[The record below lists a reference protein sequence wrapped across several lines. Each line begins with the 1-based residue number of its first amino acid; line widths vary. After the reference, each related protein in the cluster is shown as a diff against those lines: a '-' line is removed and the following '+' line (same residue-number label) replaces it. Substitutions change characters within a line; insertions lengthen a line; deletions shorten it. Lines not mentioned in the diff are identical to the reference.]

1 MTPFRLFQRIGM
13 LAFVLAFATSGLS
26 AAPIDSSVQN
36 PNQIGFAGDVIT
48 FGGTITN
55 NSGLD
60 LSSTDFFLNFS
71 GFDPVN
77 VTLDQVLGL
86 TVFTIPNGTT
96 TPVVD
101 LFTFTLG
108 PSAGP
113 GAYPADVVLED
124 VLGELSSTQTV
135 TVTIV
140 PEPGPLSLLAGGLP
154 VLLLGV
160 FRRKIKV
167 LLPMLLVVLAMA
179 HASFAAGVQF
189 VSGTPGLAT
198 SGTTLM
204 VATRLTNNGTVTA
217 TNVQV
222 TGATLRTLTAMGSFP
237 VILGTVAGGGSTVF
251 QADFN
256 SSTLAQNTQYL
267 LTIRGTYQMGTSTA
281 GFSVNRFITLPVP
294 SPGSNTVVTTS
305 VPSHFVTGAIFPHQP
320 PDMGD
325 EVNFP
330 RAPVPTGSFIA
341 GTQTPNTTGAVTPP
355 SNGSITR
362 GSASSLA
369 PQAGTVIFNLNT
381 GIGSDSAGTN
391 CNPGVAPASCAEP
404 SGANSINVIFV
415 TANWLAAYSTDGGST
430 FTQLDPTTIFPKDAI
445 GFCCDQQVQY
455 VPSIDRFIWLLQGK
469 GMRIA
474 EASPQQIINSKGTA
488 WTYWNLDAA
497 TFGQPDG
504 TDFDYPDTSFGISN
518 FFLSWDV
525 GAPSCPKGCTSGLEV
540 VRIPLNQIQA
550 GGTIFF
556 DYTHPKDS
564 SLAWGSHLTQDPGDE
579 IFWAAHNGNSQLR
592 IFSLADGSNTYF
604 WRDRDISSW
613 PNNTLSSTTPDKQD
627 WLKFSFPGNAV
638 IGATRNSTG
647 LWFAWTAGTNNS
659 FQQPHVEIVEFDRSN
674 NFSKTQQVQVWNNS
688 YAFAYPALATN
699 VCTDE
704 IGLSLGYGGNGTYE
718 NHVVGI
724 WGDFVVFITTNSSS
738 GVNRYGDYNT
748 IRAFDGGG
756 LFDAMGYGIS
766 TVKGSMQS
774 DARFVEFGRPC
785 IIGSLH
791 TATPGKL
798 DLSRLHLSPF
808 TEEGLHSTN
817 SLKQAR

>member
-1 MTPFRLFQRIGM
+1 MTMTPFRLFQRIGM
-13 LAFVLAFATSGLS
+13 LAFVLALATSGLS
-26 AAPIDSSVQN
+26 AAPIDFSVVN

-60 LSSTDFFLNFS
+60 LSSTDFFLDFS
-71 GFDPVN
+71 GFDPLN

-86 TVFTIPNGTT
+86 TVFTISNGTT

-113 GAYPADVVLED
+113 GTYPADVVLED
-124 VLGELSSTQTV
+124 VLGDLSSTQAV

-140 PEPGPLSLLAGGLP
+140 PEPGSLSLLAGGLP

-179 HASFAAGVQF
+179 HASFAQVAGVQF

-222 TGATLRTLTAMGSFP
+222 TGATVRTLNALGSFP
-237 VILGTVAGGGSTVF
+237 VILGTVAAGGSTVF

-267 LTIRGTYQMGTSTA
+267 LTIRGTYQVGTSTA
-281 GFSVNRFITLPVP
+281 GFSVNRFITLPVQ
-294 SPGSNTVVTTS
+294 SPGSNTVATTS
-305 VPSHFVTGAIFPHQP
+305 VPSHFVTGATFPHQP

-330 RAPVPTGSFIA
+330 RSPVPTGPFMA
-341 GTQTPNTTGAVTPP
+341 GTQTPNTTGAMTPP

-381 GIGSDSAGTN
+381 SIGTNSAGTN

-404 SGANSINVIFV
+404 SGANSGNVIFV
-415 TANWLAAYSTDGGST
+415 TANWMAAYSTDGGST
-430 FTQLDPTTIFPKDAI
+430 FNQLDPTTILPKDAI

-469 GMRIA
+469 GIRLA

-579 IFWAAHNGNSQLR
+579 IFWAGHNGNSQLR

-613 PNNTLSSTTPDKQD
+613 PNNALSSTTPDNQD
-627 WLKFSFPGNAV
+627 WLKFGFREMPSSAQQETPPACGLPGPPERIIA
-638 IGATRNSTG
+638 S
-647 LWFAWTAGTNNS
+647 
-659 FQQPHVEIVEFDRSN
+659 SN
-674 NFSKTQQVQVWNNS
+674 RMLKW
-688 YAFAYPALATN
+688 
-699 VCTDE
+699 
-704 IGLSLGYGGNGTYE
+704 LSLIGPTTSTKRSRSRSGTT
-718 NHVVGI
+718 VTPSPTRPWLPMFVPTRLVFRSATVGTE
-724 WGDFVVFITTNSSS
+724 TTK
-738 GVNRYGDYNT
+738 T
-748 IRAFDGGG
+748 
-756 LFDAMGYGIS
+756 M
-766 TVKGSMQS
+766 
-774 DARFVEFGRPC
+774 
-785 IIGSLH
+785 
-791 TATPGKL
+791 
-798 DLSRLHLSPF
+798 
-808 TEEGLHSTN
+808 
-817 SLKQAR
+817 